1 MNMADGE
8 RTCGEPEIERLGY
21 EVIGAAIEVHRVLG
35 PGLPEKVYKQALAH
49 ELDLRGIPYE
59 LEAPVPIDYKGKRV
73 GEGFLDL
80 LVGGRLIVEL
90 KTVET
95 LTNVHRAQAIAYLQA
110 TKLLLALLINFNV
123 TVLKDGI
130 KRVIRTF

>member
-1 MNMADGE
+1 
-8 RTCGEPEIERLGY
+8 
-21 EVIGAAIEVHRVLG
+21 
-35 PGLPEKVYKQALAH
+35 
-49 ELDLRGIPYE
+49 LRGIPYE